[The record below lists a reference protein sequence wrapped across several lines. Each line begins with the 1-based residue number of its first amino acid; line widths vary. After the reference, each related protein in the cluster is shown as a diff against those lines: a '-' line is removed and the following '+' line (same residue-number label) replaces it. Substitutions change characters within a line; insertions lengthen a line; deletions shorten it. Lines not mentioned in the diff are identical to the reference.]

1 MLLLPKCRLPS
12 KLPAKI
18 CTATPTLPVLLTQL
32 LEHSLVLVPPPSLLV
47 TTSRTLTSKRSSS
60 SPHLIKG
67 GLALWVLAHLFVSLR
82 TALPSVPDPP
92 LLTSF

>member
-18 CTATPTLPVLLTQL
+18 CTATPTLPVLLTQP

-60 SPHLIKG
+60 SPHLIRG
-67 GLALWVLAHLFVSLR
+67 AGAGLLLGLFFPM
-82 TALPSVPDPP
+82 AIP
-92 LLTSF
+92 